1 MTTRE
6 IVQGYFDALQQKKNW
21 DASLS
26 NDVVF
31 TSFTTPMR
39 RISGRAAVVESTK
52 GFYSMIRAVEVK
64 DLIVEA
70 TRACALT
77 HYELQPPSGPPFV
90 CDVAEVFA
98 VRDGSIVSFDI
109 YFDSAPFPKPG
120 SPRSEDK

>member
-6 IVQGYFDALQQKKNW
+6 IVEGYFDALQKKKSW

-26 NDVVF
+26 DDVVF

-52 GFYSMIRAVEVK
+52 GFYSMIRAVDVK

-70 TRACALT
+70 TRAVALT
-77 HYELQPPSGPPFV
+77 RYELQPPSGPPFA
-90 CDVAEVFA
+90 CDVAEVFGI
-98 VRDGSIVSFDI
+98 RDGAIVSFDI
-109 YFDSAPFPKPG
+109 YFDSAPFPKA
-120 SPRSEDK
+120 SVRT